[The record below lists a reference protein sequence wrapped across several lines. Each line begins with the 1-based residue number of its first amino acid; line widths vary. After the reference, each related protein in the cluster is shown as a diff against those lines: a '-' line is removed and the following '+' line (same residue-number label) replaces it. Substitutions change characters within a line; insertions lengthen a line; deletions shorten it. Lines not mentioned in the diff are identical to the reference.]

1 MRSVATVDWL
11 ERAAELGVQLT
22 AHAGE
27 QLEAF
32 AELLLERAVPL
43 GMIAR
48 ADAGRIRDRH
58 ILDSLRAAP
67 FLRES
72 DADEVVDLGSGAGL
86 PGVPLAI
93 AVSEARFTLAES
105 RSRRAAFLEL
115 AADRLGLGNVT
126 VHPDRVESL
135 PPRAFDA
142 ATARAFAAPASA
154 WSSAARVLRRGGS
167 LVLFAG
173 AREPLPTELP
183 GATEVRVFGREM
195 NAPRSVESESRRS
208 SPRTPLATVGDLVII
223 TAK

>member
-1 MRSVATVDWL
+1 L
-11 ERAAELGVQLT
+11 ETTAELGVQLT
-22 AHAGE
+22 PRAGE

-48 ADAGRIRDRH
+48 ADADRIGDRH

-67 FLRES
+67 FLQES
-72 DADEVVDLGSGAGL
+72 DAGEVVDLGSGAGL

-93 AVSEARFTLAES
+93 AVSEVRFTLAES

-115 AADRLGLGNVT
+115 AVERLGLGNVT
-126 VHPDRVESL
+126 IHPDRVESL
-135 PPRAFDA
+135 PPRAFDV

-154 WSSAARVLRRGGS
+154 WGSAARVLRPGGS
-167 LVLFAG
+167 MVLFAG
-173 AREPLPTELP
+173 AREPLPTDLP
-183 GATEVRVFGREM
+183 GAAGVRVYGRGG
-195 NAPRSVESESRRS
+195 NAPRSIEPDSSRS